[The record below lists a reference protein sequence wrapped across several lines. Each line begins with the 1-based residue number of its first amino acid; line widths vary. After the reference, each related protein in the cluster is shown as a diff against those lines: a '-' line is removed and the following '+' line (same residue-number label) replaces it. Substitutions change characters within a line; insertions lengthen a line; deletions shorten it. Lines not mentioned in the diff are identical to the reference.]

1 MTKEDSKKPRID
13 TTVISGS
20 YPRVLTILTS
30 IEFFSF
36 KIGLRKWIDNKLNHV
51 GDNTYF
57 FLYSKPIC
65 RENDYFY
72 FVINTRYYRSEKL

>member
-36 KIGLRKWIDNKLNHV
+36 KIGLRKWIDNN
-51 GDNTYF
+51 
-57 FLYSKPIC
+57 
-65 RENDYFY
+65 
-72 FVINTRYYRSEKL
+72 